1 MTRRVLRVTGRLR
14 EPEVV
19 CSKESVTT
27 TENVL
32 HRNCSLLYLR
42 AGSESITTAHDSI
55 RRAAATCE
63 AVWMSKVRVVFLP
76 RSRVGRACTRFTSG
90 IEQQCNEDIYGA
102 VHQFNPLL
110 PMLLDAARAANNI
123 RRSALPSSEGQQ
135 PALKPTEWAQP
146 VNRLSRS
153 DVWQ

>member
-1 MTRRVLRVTGRLR
+1 MTGCVLRVTGRLR

-42 AGSESITTAHDSI
+42 AGSESMTTAHENI
-55 RRAAATCE
+55 RRAAATCD
-63 AVWMSKVRVVFLP
+63 AVWMSGVRVVFLP

-102 VHQFNPLL
+102 VHQFN